1 MDRPSEGALTPEEA
15 ERLAI
20 PFGLTYLS
28 REGYAKLAAL
38 LSFFIKN
45 EIKRKEAPEHLRDVA
60 CGLKIFPA
68 DALILKRKSG
78 D

>member
-1 MDRPSEGALTPEEA
+1 MTPEEA

-28 REGYAKLAAL
+28 REGYAKLAML
-38 LSFFIKN
+38 LSFIIKN

-78 D
+78 G

>member
-1 MDRPSEGALTPEEA
+1 MTPEEA

-38 LSFFIKN
+38 LAWIIDR
-45 EIKRKEAPEHLRDVA
+45 ERKRREAPESLRDVA
-60 CGLKIFPA
+60 GWME
-68 DALILKRKSG
+68 G
-78 D
+78 